1 MKQKSP
7 AILTD
12 NKACLKLYFRLVFS
26 LFQVSCVVVMSF
38 PSARKVNL
46 HIVGYVSVLYCL
58 VCNIRSQT
66 HLLRGRIYI
75 LDRIVLPLFCLFQNL
90 VNSGNSMF
98 SRLNVKKKYVQWLR
112 VFLLFARLHQCPLV
126 TLYGGCDC
134 GKPGYD
140 PLRFGIIGLRMLYM
154 FSPPFRHCRQASAR
168 RLCRAW

>member
-12 NKACLKLYFRLVFS
+12 NKACLKLHFRLVFS

-98 SRLNVKKKYVQWLR
+98 SRLNVKKICAVVMSFPSVRTSAPVPVSYVVRRLR
-112 VFLLFARLHQCPLV
+112 L
-126 TLYGGCDC
+126 
-134 GKPGYD
+134 
-140 PLRFGIIGLRMLYM
+140 
-154 FSPPFRHCRQASAR
+154 RQAGVRSLALR
-168 RLCRAW
+168 DNRGGRYFEFFVF